1 MIHGV
6 LHLIGFGD
14 GTDVEKS
21 RMRKL
26 ENEALHLWLK
36 GNENDSGI

>member
-6 LHLIGFGD
+6 LHLVGFRDETEG
-14 GTDVEKS
+14 EKEI
-21 RMRKL
+21 MRKK

-36 GNENDSGI
+36 VA